1 MSHPGRHQDWSQDQK
16 SASLKES
23 LLPGGSHRQIWAL
36 WNGNIKHLMGGAK
49 RNFEVITV
57 YHFEKSLR
65 KIHLESIRS
74 WYTKKKF
81 PENPFGKYKI
91 GLSHRKIYQ
100 SSETTEKVVLFFRT
114 EFPEFPKRKF
124 VFHFFRAMIF
134 NTSFRP
140 PRPFFGK
147 WNAFVQIANAIRRW
161 NLPFLIIYFMSM
173 LVFFKINSMC
183 KRWN

>member
-74 WYTKKKF
+74 WYTKK
-81 PENPFGKYKI
+81 I
-91 GLSHRKIYQ
+91 CR
-100 SSETTEKVVLFFRT
+100 SSGTTEKVVLFFRT

-147 WNAFVQIANAIRRW
+147 WNGFVQIANATRRW

-173 LVFFKINSMC
+173 LVFSK
-183 KRWN
+183 

>member
-74 WYTKKKF
+74 
-81 PENPFGKYKI
+81 
-91 GLSHRKIYQ
+91 
-100 SSETTEKVVLFFRT
+100 VVPA
-114 EFPEFPKRKF
+114 E
-124 VFHFFRAMIF
+124 
-134 NTSFRP
+134 
-140 PRPFFGK
+140 
-147 WNAFVQIANAIRRW
+147 
-161 NLPFLIIYFMSM
+161 NLPEQRNNWKGS
-173 LVFFKINSMC
+173 LVFPDGNSCSISSQPWSLTPVSGHRGRFSVNGTDLC
-183 KRWN
+183 KLQTRLGDEIYHSSSFILCRC

>member
-74 WYTKKKF
+74 WYTKKSF
-81 PENPFGKYKI
+81 
-91 GLSHRKIYQ
+91 RKIHLESKRSVVPAENLPEQ
-100 SSETTEKVVLFFRT
+100 RNNWKGSLVFPDGNSCSISSEPWSLTPVSGHRGRFSVNGTDLCKLQTRLGDEIY
-114 EFPEFPKRKF
+114 
-124 VFHFFRAMIF
+124 HSS
-134 NTSFRP
+134 SFILCR
-140 PRPFFGK
+140 
-147 WNAFVQIANAIRRW
+147 
-161 NLPFLIIYFMSM
+161 
-173 LVFFKINSMC
+173 C
-183 KRWN
+183 

>member
-74 WYTKKKF
+74 WYTKKSF
-81 PENPFGKYKI
+81 
-91 GLSHRKIYQ
+91 RKIHLESKRSVVPAENLQ
-100 SSETTEKVVLFFRT
+100 SSGTTEKVVLFFRT

-147 WNAFVQIANAIRRW
+147 WNGFGQIANATRRW